1 MNVIVLIQNSEIYN
15 DRLSL
20 NSYLRNSYFTIMDKC
35 LNCGTELIGNYCHN
49 CGQQKI
55 SPGISVKNSWD
66 EYFYKSIYWESSFS
80 YTVRDLFLAPGN
92 FVRNFIN
99 GKRKDYVKPVGF
111 FLMTV
116 SFFILMFHFFSEG
129 HFSYMKSTFV
139 GQETQE
145 MIDSNISANDFRQLE
160 VSRLNYLIFLLP
172 PVLAMFHTL
181 VFRNKEVSYGER
193 LAFYLYIL
201 GFGALINVIFLPLSL
216 ITPAMWT
223 IRFIPL
229 AIYYIYAIVQFS
241 KEKPLSGII
250 KSLIV
255 LVIGNLVYFGIVA
268 LLLWGYLELTH

>member
-1 MNVIVLIQNSEIYN
+1 ME
-15 DRLSL
+15 
-20 NSYLRNSYFTIMDKC
+20 KC

-49 CGQQKI
+49 CGQQKLT
-55 SPGISVKNSWD
+55 PGISVKNSFD

-80 YTVRDLFLAPGN
+80 YTVRDLFLAPGI

-129 HFSYMKSTFV
+129 HFSYMKTTFI
-139 GQETQE
+139 GEDTPE
-145 MIDSNISANDFRQLE
+145 MIDTNISTNDFRQLLI
-160 VSRLNYLIFLLP
+160 SRMNYLLFLLP
-172 PVLAMFHTL
+172 PILALLHTL
-181 VFRNKEVSYGER
+181 VFRNKDVGYGER

-216 ITPAMWT
+216 LTPVMWT
-223 IRFIPL
+223 LRFLPL
-229 AIYYIYAIVQFS
+229 TVYYVYAVVQFS
-241 KEKPLSGII
+241 KSSIVPGIF

-255 LVIGNLVYFGIVA
+255 LVVGNLLYLGTVI

>member
-1 MNVIVLIQNSEIYN
+1 MENSNEEN
-15 DRLSL
+15 
-20 NSYLRNSYFTIMDKC
+20 C
-35 LNCGTELIGNYCHN
+35 LNCGTELIGKYCHN

-55 SPGISVKNSWD
+55 TPGLSVKNSWD

-129 HFSYMKSTFV
+129 HFSYMKPVFI
-139 GQETQE
+139 GEDTQE
-145 MIDSNISANDFRQLE
+145 MIDVNVSTADFQKLL
-160 VSRLNYLIFLLP
+160 VSRMNYLMFLLP
-172 PVLAMFHTL
+172 PILAFFHTL
-181 VFRNKEVSYGER
+181 VFRNKDVGYGER

-229 AIYYIYAIVQFS
+229 VIYYVYAITQFS
-241 KEKPLSGII
+241 KSNPAAGIF

-255 LVIGNLVYFGIVA
+255 LIAGNLLYLGIA
-268 LLLWGYLELTH
+268 TLILWSYLELTH

>member
-1 MNVIVLIQNSEIYN
+1 MEN
-15 DRLSL
+15 L
-20 NSYLRNSYFTIMDKC
+20 NAEKC
-35 LNCGTELIGNYCHN
+35 LNCGTVLVGNFCHN

-55 SPGISVKNSWD
+55 TPGISVKNSLD

-80 YTVRDLFLAPGN
+80 YTVKELFLAPGN

-129 HFSYMKSTFV
+129 HFAYMRPILI
-139 GQETQE
+139 GDETQE
-145 MIDSNISANDFRQLE
+145 MIDGNISTNDFRQLLI
-160 VSRLNYLIFLLP
+160 SRMNYLMFLLP
-172 PVLAMFHTL
+172 PLLALLHTL
-181 VFRNKEVSYGER
+181 VFRKKDVRFGER

-201 GFGALINVIFLPLSL
+201 GFGALVSVIFLPLAL
-216 ITPAMWT
+216 ITPVMWN

-229 AIYYIYAIVQFS
+229 IGYYVYAITQFS
-241 KEKPLSGII
+241 KVNIVPGIL

-255 LVIGNLVYFGIVA
+255 LIAGNALYLGLVILF
-268 LLLWGYLELTH
+268 LWGYLELTH